1 MTIVIQPH
9 RAPIQTFAFRSVL
22 LAFKTKTATMQR
34 HVRRAVLASSQ
45 RAGLAVGACARVAH
59 REAPMMIRTRRLL
72 ASRVCLDMLQRR
84 ATPDRARHAWRGS
97 TRLRR
102 LMRAPTAQLGLQMMT
117 RKQTHRAWDAWP
129 VSMQSLGT
137 TVPASPVVQVSLGLR
152 LVALALQPVKPVK
165 PVSTAPR
172 DRARVS
178 SAHLAQQTKT
188 PMRRH
193 RAHRAPPAHT
203 QGVVRPHATSV
214 LLARSTATRIRPRRA
229 LHAWQV
235 STGRLVQR

>member
-34 HVRRAVLASSQ
+34 HARRAVLASSQ
-45 RAGLAVGACARVAH
+45 QAGLAVGACARVAH
-59 REAPMMIRTRRLL
+59 RDAPMMIRTRRLL
-72 ASRVCLDMLQRR
+72 ASRVWLGMLRRR

-97 TRLRR
+97 TRLQR

-137 TVPASPVVQVSLGLR
+137 TVPASPVVRVSLDLR
-152 LVALALQPVKPVK
+152 LVVLALQSVKPVK
-165 PVSTAPR
+165 PVSML
-172 DRARVS
+172 RVDLQCVCS
-178 SAHLAQQTKT
+178 VHLGAQTK
-188 PMRRH
+188 
-193 RAHRAPPAHT
+193 
-203 QGVVRPHATSV
+203 
-214 LLARSTATRIRPRRA
+214 I
-229 LHAWQV
+229 
-235 STGRLVQR
+235 